1 MSNISGFGGLF
12 GTSNGYSNQNSIWG
26 GNNSSSGSTILS
38 DFAAIKNGS
47 YKKLARKYY
56 STDSVKTEKEAKA
69 ETKKLGLV
77 QSGADSLS
85 SSVSALNK
93 ESLFTKRKISTK
105 DETTGETSEKEDYD
119 WKAIT
124 SAVKSFIDNY
134 NDTIGDAA
142 DTNHTGVLRNALNMT
157 SSTKA
162 NSRLLSEVGI
172 TIGKENK
179 LELDEDKLKNANI
192 STLKTLFTGTN
203 SFADR
208 IAQKADAISKA
219 ISNSAKSYTS
229 SGSVLPSSFS
239 KMFETEI

>member
-1 MSNISGFGGLF
+1 MIYIIILLDNSLDQKKLSEYNVSNIL
-12 GTSNGYSNQNSIWG
+12 
-26 GNNSSSGSTILS
+26 
-38 DFAAIKNGS
+38 
-47 YKKLARKYY
+47 
-56 STDSVKTEKEAKA
+56 EKP
-69 ETKKLGLV
+69 
-77 QSGADSLS
+77 Q
-85 SSVSALNK
+85 
-93 ESLFTKRKISTK
+93 
-105 DETTGETSEKEDYD
+105 
-119 WKAIT
+119 
-124 SAVKSFIDNY
+124 
-134 NDTIGDAA
+134 
-142 DTNHTGVLRNALNMT
+142 T